1 MHIIFFKIFHFN
13 WFEWYIIHVIFFR
26 FFKDGLNCSIS
37 TDDPGIMLI
46 TIFDDYTE
54 VKNRMGLSIKNIQ
67 QMVNVH
73 SNPIP
78 TRPPQPCP
86 TRNPNIKILL
96 EPQCSQIVLSSRFWK
111 VRADFKIGIII
122 CQIQSRLR
130 NKKSV
135 QNKKRCNRRK
145 YLKILNK
152 IRIHNFSVFSSA
164 RVSREP
170 LSNLS
175 FSLKKRKKITLSRC
189 IFDDSLLFWYRYIF
203 NLLNWN
209 LLSLRL
215 Q

>member
-1 MHIIFFKIFHFN
+1 MLYNSILN
-13 WFEWYIIHVIFFR
+13 YFR

-67 QMVNVH
+67 QMVDTDF
-73 SNPIP
+73 NPVP
-78 TRPPQPCP
+78 TLCPP
-86 TRNPNIKILL
+86 NPNPLPAGYRLIYPNSGLKYKIVL

-152 IRIHNFSVFSSA
+152 IRIHNFLVFS
-164 RVSREP
+164 
-170 LSNLS
+170 
-175 FSLKKRKKITLSRC
+175 FTGRC
-189 IFDDSLLFWYRYIF
+189 
-203 NLLNWN
+203 
-209 LLSLRL
+209 